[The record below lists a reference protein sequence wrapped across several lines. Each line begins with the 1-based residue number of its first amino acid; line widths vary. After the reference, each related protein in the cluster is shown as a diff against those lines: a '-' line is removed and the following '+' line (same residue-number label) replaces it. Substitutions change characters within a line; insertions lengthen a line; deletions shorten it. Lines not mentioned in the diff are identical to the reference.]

1 MDSAIK
7 IYPFFHRNDYQKAW
21 LVRILTVKDVYEDA
35 GLRSI
40 CWNAVVPSGLLLR
53 PKMILS
59 MTQSYEVEK

>member
-1 MDSAIK
+1 MFFDVEAIIK
-7 IYPFFHRNDYQKAW
+7 MTR

-40 CWNAVVPSGLLLR
+40 CWNAVVPTGLLLR

-59 MTQSYEVEK
+59 MTQTYEVEK

>member
-1 MDSAIK
+1 MFFDVETIIK
-7 IYPFFHRNDYQKAW
+7 ITR

-40 CWNAVVPSGLLLR
+40 CWNAVVPTGLLLR

-59 MTQSYEVEK
+59 MTQTYEVEK

>member
-1 MDSAIK
+1 MFFDVETIIK
-7 IYPFFHRNDYQKAW
+7 ITR

-40 CWNAVVPSGLLLR
+40 CWNAVVPAGLLLR

>member
-1 MDSAIK
+1 MLIVNVVYVETIIK
-7 IYPFFHRNDYQKAW
+7 ITR

-40 CWNAVVPSGLLLR
+40 CWNAVVPTGLLLR

-59 MTQSYEVEK
+59 MTQTYEVEK